1 MRDRI
6 NLNQEKFNIQLS
18 KKVISVVSDSGKFL
32 SESVSATPTLLDD
45 QSYSIHYPRNFRLL
59 RALAISQWWFPE
71 ILHWRIWLDLTDMT
85 FSWLSRKQIVELNVY
100 LHSKEDCLKY
110 LYWTDRFS
118 GNEVF
123 GNLLGKDLT
132 ETLKVLKITRKVK
145 RKPRKSIWR
154 RGYRDHGSR
163 RPLHRWLPSEDYSF
177 DEYQVLL
184 EKEREL
190 TNKLINRIL
199 TILEKISD

>member
-1 MRDRI
+1 MFIFTPRKI
-6 NLNQEKFNIQLS
+6 VLNIC
-18 KKVISVVSDSGKFL
+18 IG
-32 SESVSATPTLLDD
+32 
-45 QSYSIHYPRNFRLL
+45 
-59 RALAISQWWFPE
+59 
-71 ILHWRIWLDLTDMT
+71 LT
-85 FSWLSRKQIVELNVY
+85 V
-100 LHSKEDCLKY
+100 
-110 LYWTDRFS
+110 FS

-145 RKPRKSIWR
+145 RKPRKPIWR

-163 RPLHRWLPSEDYSF
+163 RPLHRWLPSEDFSF

-190 TNKLINRIL
+190 TNRLINRIL